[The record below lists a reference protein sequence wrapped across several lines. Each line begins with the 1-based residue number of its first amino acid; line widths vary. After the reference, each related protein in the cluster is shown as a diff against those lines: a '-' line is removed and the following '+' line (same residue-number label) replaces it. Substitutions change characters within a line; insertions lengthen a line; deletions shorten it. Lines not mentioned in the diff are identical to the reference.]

1 MFVPQFTVKPTRIM
15 KHPSTPLK
23 TIYSFQNGS
32 VKTPAAPNI
41 SQINQQY
48 YIKLKTDERLKNW
61 RQGYNEFQLTQVCT
75 RLLFPIEWRHL

>member
-1 MFVPQFTVKPTRIM
+1 MFLPQFTVKPTRIM

-23 TIYSFQNGS
+23 TIYSFPNRSGEM
-32 VKTPAAPNI
+32 PAAPYI

-61 RQGYNEFQLTQVCT
+61 RQGYNEFQLSQVCT
-75 RLLFPIEWRHL
+75 RLLFPIERRHL